1 MGDYYSKDLK
11 EIFSSLNTDPNI
23 GLSSQEVAQRQQKY
37 GLNELKE
44 AKKRSLFIL
53 FLEQFKNLVVI
64 ILIFATIISIF
75 IGEIVDA
82 IVILLIVVFNAV
94 FGFVQEYKAEK
105 SIEALKKLSSLSATV
120 IRDGKQA
127 LIPTKQLV
135 PGDIILLKEGDK
147 VPSDARIIEIINL
160 QAQEASL
167 TGESN
172 PVSKSIIIL
181 KDPTPIGDQKN
192 MVFSSTI
199 ITRGK
204 AKAVV
209 VQTGMNTQIGKIATL
224 ITKVEDDTTP
234 LQEKLGKLGKTLG
247 YGSLGVCAIIMLVLI
262 FVHDK
267 FLDALITSV
276 SLAVA
281 AVPEGLPAVVTISLS
296 LGVKRM
302 VKKNALIRR
311 LPSVETLGS
320 TDIICT
326 DKTGTLTKNEMTVT
340 KAYVNNSE
348 ISVTGTGYSAVGEFL
363 SGNRPYIS
371 KELNLMLTCGALCND
386 SYITF
391 EKKEIVG
398 DPTELALVVS
408 ARKLNINQNSL
419 NKLNPRTDEIPFS
432 SDTKYMIT
440 KNKYQDKDFVFA
452 KGAPDVI
459 LKLCDRIQINDRI
472 RNISKEDISNILKAN
487 ENFGGQALRV
497 LGFAYKQDDKN
508 KLESS
513 LIFIGLQAM
522 IDPPRDS
529 IKSDIQ
535 TCYDAGI
542 KVIMITGDHKT
553 TAVAIAKQIG
563 LKANALSGEEL
574 DALSE
579 KELYDKVESYDVYA
593 RVSPEHKLM
602 IVDAL
607 KKRGH
612 VVAVTGDGVNDA
624 PALKRADIG
633 IAMGITGTDVTKE
646 TSDMILTDDNFSSI
660 VNAIE
665 EGRTI
670 YSNIQKFVGYLLSVN
685 AAEILIIFLAVILN
699 LPLPLIAVQILWM
712 NLVTDGLPAI
722 ALAVDP
728 PQKNVMKQKPRPPK
742 ENILNKQLIFNIVVI
757 NILITLGIFA
767 LFLDDL
773 PQSVIKAQTT
783 AFTTLVIF
791 EMVAIFFIR
800 HSLGT
805 KVFTNKYLY
814 LAILSSI
821 LLQLVIIYSP
831 LNKFFKTVPLS
842 LVDWAQIGV
851 FTLGLI
857 ISYWVIY
864 KFVNPRILNQ
874 SSKKLVKNPVN

>member
-1 MGDYYSKDLK
+1 MGDYCSKEVKDILK
-11 EIFSSLNTDPNI
+11 ELDTDQNK
-23 GLSSQEVAQRQQKY
+23 GLSSYEALKRQQKY

-44 AKKRSLFIL
+44 AKKKSLFAL

-64 ILIFATIISIF
+64 ILIFATIISLF

-94 FGFVQEYKAEK
+94 LGFIQEYKAEK

-120 IRDGKQA
+120 IREGRQI
-127 LIPTKQLV
+127 LIPTKDLV

-147 VPSDARIIEIINL
+147 VPADARLLEVINL

-167 TGESN
+167 TGEST
-172 PVSKSIIIL
+172 PVSKLLTTL
-181 KDPTPIGDQKN
+181 KEATGVADQKN

-204 AKAVV
+204 AKALV
-209 VQTGMNTQIGKIATL
+209 VQTSMQTQIGKIATL

-247 YGSLGVCAIIMLVLI
+247 YGALGICTIILLVLI
-262 FVHDK
+262 FVHER
-267 FLDALITSV
+267 FLDALIISV

-320 TDIICT
+320 TNIICT

-340 KAYVNNSE
+340 KAYVNNQI
-348 ISVTGTGYSAVGEFL
+348 ISVTGTGFNVVGEFL
-363 SGNRPYIS
+363 LGNRLYNS
-371 KELNLMLTCGALCND
+371 QELDLMLTCGALCND

-408 ARKLNINQNSL
+408 ARKNRINQNEL
-419 NKLNPRTDEIPFS
+419 NKLYPRIDEIPFS
-432 SDTKYMIT
+432 SDAKYMIT
-440 KNKYQDKDFVFA
+440 KNNYKNKDVIFA

-459 LKLCDRIQINDRI
+459 LRLCDRIQVNQRI
-472 RNISKEDISNILKAN
+472 RRITKDDIKDILHAN
-487 ENFGGQALRV
+487 ENLGSRALRV
-497 LGFAYKQDDKN
+497 LGFAYKQDDK
-508 KLESS
+508 KKMDSS

-535 TCYDAGI
+535 KCSEAGI
-542 KVIMITGDHKT
+542 SVIMITGDHST
-553 TAVAIAKQIG
+553 TAIAIAKEIG
-563 LKANALSGEEL
+563 LKGNALSGEEL
-574 DALSE
+574 SALSQ
-579 KELYDKVESYDVYA
+579 KELYNKVEDYDVYA

-612 VVAVTGDGVNDA
+612 IVAVTGDGVNDA

-646 TSDMILTDDNFSSI
+646 TSDMILTDDHFSSI

-712 NLVTDGLPAI
+712 NLITDGFPAV

-728 PQKNVMKQKPRPPK
+728 SQKGVMKQKPRPQK
-742 ENILNKQLIFNIVVI
+742 EHILNKQLVFNIIVI
-757 NILITLGIFA
+757 NILVTLGIFA

-773 PQSVIKAQTT
+773 SHSVIKAQTT

-800 HSLGT
+800 HSLGA
-805 KVFTNKYLY
+805 KMFTNKYLY

-821 LLQLVIIYSP
+821 LLQLVVIYSP
-831 LNKFFKTVPLS
+831 LNVFFKTVPLD
-842 LVDWAQIGV
+842 LRDWIEIAAYTV
-851 FTLGLI
+851 ALI
-857 ISYWVIY
+857 ISYLVIY
-864 KFVNPRILNQ
+864 KFVNPRIVRET
-874 SSKKLVKNPVN
+874 SNPVKM